1 MTLTDRDRKIMI
13 AIVPVLVI
21 VAYWF
26 LLLGPKRQDA
36 KSASDALTVQ
46 QERLD
51 TARTKADAASG
62 AKAKF
67 QTTYAQVVRLGKAI
81 PTEVDMPSL
90 LVQLD
95 KAAEGTH
102 IRFTKIKTGA
112 RTSGAAAA
120 AATTGTTTTPAP
132 AAGSESGTNG
142 SPVAAGG
149 QTAQS
154 APGGAVEAANNAQ
167 QTSNQASSAAENSG
181 VNPSD
186 TQTSTPAGAPDT
198 SGQTGASP
206 TGLDTVPLELEFD
219 GDFFNLAGFFHDVKR
234 FVSVASTNV
243 TVSGRLITIEG
254 VRWSSDEELFPKIKA
269 EITATIYL
277 APKTQGATAGA
288 TPTGPPTTPPTTTT
302 DQSTPAA
309 TPTATATP

>member
-1 MTLTDRDRKIMI
+1 VTLTDRDRKILI
-13 AIVPVLVI
+13 AVIPVLAIVV
-21 VAYWF
+21 YWF

-51 TARTKADAASG
+51 TARAKADAASG

-81 PTEVDMPSL
+81 PTDVDMPSL

-95 KAAEGTH
+95 KAAEGTN

-112 RTSGAAAA
+112 RTSGVA
-120 AATTGTTTTPAP
+120 AATTGTTTAPAP

-181 VNPSD
+181 VSASD
-186 TQTSTPAGAPDT
+186 TQTSTTAGATDT
-198 SGQTGASP
+198 SGQTGTSP
-206 TGLDTVPLELEFD
+206 VGLDTVPLELQFD

-234 FVSVASTNV
+234 FVSTASNNVA
-243 TVSGRLITIEG
+243 VSGRLITIEG

-288 TPTGPPTTPPTTTT
+288 TPTGPSTTTPTSTP
-302 DQSTPAA
+302 DQSTPAS

>member
-1 MTLTDRDRKIMI
+1 VTLTARDRKIMI
-13 AIVPVLVI
+13 AVIPIVVI

-36 KSASDALTVQ
+36 KTASDELTVQ

-51 TARTKADAASG
+51 TARTKAEATSG

-81 PTEVDMPSL
+81 PTDVDMPSL

-95 KAAEGTH
+95 KAAAGTH

-112 RTSGAAAA
+112 RTTGAV
-120 AATTGTTTTPAP
+120 AATTTTSTAP
-132 AAGSESGTNG
+132 AGSESGTNG

-167 QTSNQASSAAENSG
+167 QTSNQASSAAANSG
-181 VNPSD
+181 VSSSD
-186 TQTSTPAGAPDT
+186 TQTSTTAGATDT
-198 SGQTGASP
+198 SGQTGTAP
-206 TGLDTVPLELEFD
+206 AGLDTVPLELEFD

-234 FVSVASTNV
+234 FVSVASSNV
-243 TVSGRLITIEG
+243 TVSGRLVTIEG
-254 VRWSSDEELFPKIKA
+254 VRWSSDEQLFPKIKA

-288 TPTGPPTTPPTTTT
+288 TPTGPSPTTPTTTPE
-302 DQSTPAA
+302 QSTPAS

>member
-1 MTLTDRDRKIMI
+1 VTLTDRDRKIMI
-13 AIVPVLVI
+13 AVIPVLAI
-21 VAYWF
+21 VVYWF
-26 LLLGPKRQDA
+26 VVLGPKRQDA

-95 KAAEGTH
+95 KAAEGTN

-112 RTSGAAAA
+112 RTSGVA
-120 AATTGTTTTPAP
+120 AATTGTTTAPAP

-181 VNPSD
+181 VSASD
-186 TQTSTPAGAPDT
+186 TQTSTTAGATDT
-198 SGQTGASP
+198 SGQTGTSP
-206 TGLDTVPLELEFD
+206 VGLDTVPLELQFD

-234 FVSVASTNV
+234 FVSVASNNV
-243 TVSGRLITIEG
+243 AVSGRLITIEG

-288 TPTGPPTTPPTTTT
+288 TPTGPSTTTPTSTP
-302 DQSTPAA
+302 DQSTPAS

>member
-1 MTLTDRDRKIMI
+1 VTLTDRDRKI
-13 AIVPVLVI
+13 VLAVI
-21 VAYWF
+21 PILFVVIYWF
-26 LLLGPKRQDA
+26 LLLGPKRKDA
-36 KSASDALTVQ
+36 QSASETLTVQ

-51 TARTKADAASG
+51 TARSKAEAASG

-67 QTTYAQVVRLGKAI
+67 QTTYATVVRLGKAI
-81 PTEVDMPSL
+81 PTDVDMPSL

-120 AATTGTTTTPAP
+120 TTTTGTTTPAP

-154 APGGAVEAANNAQ
+154 APGGAVESANNAQ
-167 QTSNQASSAAENSG
+167 QTANQSSAAAANSG
-181 VNPSD
+181 VNPAD
-186 TQTSTPAGAPDT
+186 TQTSTTAGATDA
-198 SGQTGASP
+198 SGQTSAAP
-206 TGLDTVPLELEFD
+206 VGLDTVPLELEFD

-234 FVSVASTNV
+234 FVSVASNNV
-243 TVSGRLITIEG
+243 AVSGRLVTIEG
-254 VRWSSDEELFPKIKA
+254 IRWSSDEELFPKIKA

-288 TPTGPPTTPPTTTT
+288 TPEGPTTPTTTP
-302 DQSTPAA
+302 DQSTPAS

>member
-1 MTLTDRDRKIMI
+1 MTLTDRDRKILI
-13 AIVPVLVI
+13 AVIPVLAIVV
-21 VAYWF
+21 YWF
-26 LLLGPKRQDA
+26 LLLGPKRDDA

-95 KAAEGTH
+95 KAAEGTN

-112 RTSGAAAA
+112 RTSGVA
-120 AATTGTTTTPAP
+120 AATTGTTTAPAP

-149 QTAQS
+149 QRAQS

-181 VNPSD
+181 VSPSD
-186 TQTSTPAGAPDT
+186 TQTSTTAGATDT
-198 SGQTGASP
+198 SGQTGTTP
-206 TGLDTVPLELEFD
+206 VGLDTVPLELEFD

-234 FVSVASTNV
+234 FVSTASNNVA
-243 TVSGRLITIEG
+243 VSGRLITIEG

-288 TPTGPPTTPPTTTT
+288 TPTGPSTTTPTSTP
-302 DQSTPAA
+302 DQSTPAS

>member
-1 MTLTDRDRKIMI
+1 MTLTDRDRKIVI
-13 AIVPVLVI
+13 ALIPILAVVV
-21 VAYWF
+21 YWF

-36 KSASDALTVQ
+36 QTASDALSVQ

-51 TARTKADAASG
+51 TARSKAEAASG

-112 RTSGAAAA
+112 RTSGAV
-120 AATTGTTTTPAP
+120 ATSTTTSTAP
-132 AAGSESGTNG
+132 AGSESGTNG

-167 QTSNQASSAAENSG
+167 QTANQRSTAAENSG
-181 VNPSD
+181 VSASD
-186 TQTSTPAGAPDT
+186 TQTSTTAGATDT
-198 SGQTGASP
+198 SGQTSATP
-206 TGLDTVPLELEFD
+206 VGLDTVPLELEFD

-234 FVSVASTNV
+234 FVSTASNNVA
-243 TVSGRLITIEG
+243 VSGRLITIEG
-254 VRWSSDEELFPKIKA
+254 IRWSSDEELFPKIKA

-288 TPTGPPTTPPTTTT
+288 TPEGPSTPTTTP
-302 DQSTPAA
+302 DQSTPAS

>member
-1 MTLTDRDRKIMI
+1 VTLTDRDRKILI
-13 AIVPVLVI
+13 AVIPILAI
-21 VAYWF
+21 VAYYF

-36 KSASDALTVQ
+36 KTAADALTVQ
-46 QERLD
+46 QERVD
-51 TARTKADAASG
+51 TARAKADAASG

-95 KAAEGTH
+95 KAAEGTQ

-120 AATTGTTTTPAP
+120 TTTGTTTPAP
-132 AAGSESGTNG
+132 AAGSDSGTNG

-154 APGGAVEAANNAQ
+154 APGGAVESANNAQ
-167 QTSNQASSAAENSG
+167 QTANQASSAAANSG

-186 TQTSTPAGAPDT
+186 TQTSTTAGATDT
-198 SGQTGASP
+198 SGQTGAAP
-206 TGLDTVPLELEFD
+206 VGLDTVPLELEFD
-219 GDFFNLAGFFHDVKR
+219 GDFFKLAGFFHDVKR
-234 FVSVASTNV
+234 FVSVASNNV

-254 VRWSSDEELFPKIKA
+254 IRWSTDEETFPKIKA

-277 APKTQGATAGA
+277 APKTQGTTAGA
-288 TPTGPPTTPPTTTT
+288 TPTGPSETTPTTTP
-302 DQSTPAA
+302 DQSTPAS

>member
-1 MTLTDRDRKIMI
+1 
-13 AIVPVLVI
+13 VV
-21 VAYWF
+21 YWF

-51 TARTKADAASG
+51 TARAKADAASG

-81 PTEVDMPSL
+81 PTDVDMPSL

-95 KAAEGTH
+95 KAAEGTN

-112 RTSGAAAA
+112 RTSGVA
-120 AATTGTTTTPAP
+120 AATTGTTTAPAP

-181 VNPSD
+181 VSASD
-186 TQTSTPAGAPDT
+186 TQTSTTAGATDT
-198 SGQTGASP
+198 SGQTGTSP
-206 TGLDTVPLELEFD
+206 VGLDTVPLELEFD

-234 FVSVASTNV
+234 FVSTASNNVA
-243 TVSGRLITIEG
+243 VSGRLITIEG
-254 VRWSSDEELFPKIKA
+254 IRWSSDEELFPKIKA

-288 TPTGPPTTPPTTTT
+288 TPTGPSTTTPTSTP
-302 DQSTPAA
+302 DQSTPAS